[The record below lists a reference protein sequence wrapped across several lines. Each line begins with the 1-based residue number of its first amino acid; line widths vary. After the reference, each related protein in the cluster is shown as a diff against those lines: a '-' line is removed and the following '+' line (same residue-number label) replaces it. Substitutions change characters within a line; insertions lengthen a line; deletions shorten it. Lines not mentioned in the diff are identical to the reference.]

1 MENENFANHF
11 KIEDYGYGSTFCWK
25 ITNLIMN
32 EVMELSNIYLIENDY
47 SENQF
52 SIEYH
57 LNFSLIVSYELLEN
71 YIKNQNDDAFEKS
84 IIIPLIID

>member
-1 MENENFANHF
+1 MENVNFANHF
-11 KIEDYGYGSTFCWK
+11 KLDDYGCGSTFCWK
-25 ITNLIMN
+25 ITKLLTN

-57 LNFSLIVSYELLEN
+57 LNFSLIVSYEILKIMLK
-71 YIKNQNDDAFEKS
+71 IK
-84 IIIPLIID
+84 IIMPFGEVF

>member
-1 MENENFANHF
+1 M
-11 KIEDYGYGSTFCWK
+11 
-25 ITNLIMN
+25 
-32 EVMELSNIYLIENDY
+32 ENDY

-71 YIKNQNDDAFEKS
+71 YIKNQNDDDFEKS

>member
-1 MENENFANHF
+1 
-11 KIEDYGYGSTFCWK
+11 
-25 ITNLIMN
+25 MN
-32 EVMELSNIYLIENDY
+32 EVMELSNIYLIKNDY

-84 IIIPLIID
+84 IIIPLRID

>member
-1 MENENFANHF
+1 
-11 KIEDYGYGSTFCWK
+11 
-25 ITNLIMN
+25 
-32 EVMELSNIYLIENDY
+32 MELSNIYLIENDY

-71 YIKNQNDDAFEKS
+71 YIK
-84 IIIPLIID
+84 I

>member
-1 MENENFANHF
+1 
-11 KIEDYGYGSTFCWK
+11 
-25 ITNLIMN
+25 MN

-57 LNFSLIVSYELLEN
+57 LNFSLIASYGILEN
-71 YIKNQNDDAFEKS
+71 YVKNQTNNAFWKS
-84 IIIPLIID
+84 ILIPIIID